1 MIRFQCS
8 TLSKLSK
15 ISFLH
20 EAMYIYNK
28 PQDSADEATENAISS
43 ILRPEVSNCDHNSN
57 ETFSFDDIL
66 HLLFEGNFVTYADF
80 DCGITSYPEARTD
93 RLTENGKTFPDLVN
107 KPSAS
112 QKTINIVVF
121 FYEEHNSII
130 FLNPYKL

>member
-1 MIRFQCS
+1 
-8 TLSKLSK
+8 
-15 ISFLH
+15 
-20 EAMYIYNK
+20 MYIYNK

-112 QKTINIVVF
+112 QVTINIAVF
-121 FYEEHNSII
+121 SWGAYLYYLFEPVQIVGPGFSST
-130 FLNPYKL
+130 